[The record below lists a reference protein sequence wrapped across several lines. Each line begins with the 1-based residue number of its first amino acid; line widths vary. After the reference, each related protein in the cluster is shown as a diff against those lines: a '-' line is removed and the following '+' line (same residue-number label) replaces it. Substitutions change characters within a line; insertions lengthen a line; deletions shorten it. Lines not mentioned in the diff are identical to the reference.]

1 MNTYRAL
8 IVEDSIDVRR
18 ALKAALELLL
28 NDFSVAD
35 VPSAEEGLLE
45 FFRQPVDLLV
55 TDFRLPGMTG
65 FELMERM
72 RAKKSDLKVIMVTG
86 MPEPDYRR
94 QALMRG
100 ADAFFYKPIEMAD
113 FVASV
118 REIFQLPLPAST
130 GAEVEL
136 PQLTLSELLAE
147 QRQRFDARAVFL
159 LDDSGRIKAQAG
171 DYLAYHAEAP
181 MVPMLMGLVSAARRV
196 AGQLGKPDGQ
206 NVLLIPGDPVS
217 FTVLPAGDGYVLL
230 LVVDAKKDPPVPA
243 DHLYPVVDRLR
254 TLLSELGADT
264 VEPPAMEPEPAPPE
278 LPPEEFIDAKDPD
291 LEALMAGPEL
301 EHYVPDD
308 VDAFWENPEVQAPA
322 PPAGSAEVLTY
333 EQARRLGLTPDA
345 E

>member
-1 MNTYRAL
+1 MSIYRAL

-28 NDFSVAD
+28 SDFSVAD

-94 QALMRG
+94 QALARG
-100 ADAFFYKPIEMAD
+100 ADAFFYKPIEISD

-118 REIFQLPLPAST
+118 REIFQLAQPEST
-130 GAEVEL
+130 ADEDEP

-147 QRQRFDARAVFL
+147 QRQRFEARAVFL
-159 LDDSGRIKAQAG
+159 LDESGRIKAQAG
-171 DYLAYHAEAP
+171 DYLAYHADASL
-181 MVPMLMGLVSAARRV
+181 VPVLMGLVSTARRL
-196 AGQLGKPDGQ
+196 ALQLGKPGGQ
-206 NVLLIPGDPVS
+206 NILLIPGEPVN
-217 FTVLPAGDGYVLL
+217 FTVLPAGDGHVLL
-230 LVVDAKKDPPVPA
+230 LVVDTAKDPPVPA
-243 DHLYPVVDRLR
+243 DHLFPFMDRLH
-254 TLLSELGADT
+254 TLLSELGAET
-264 VEPPAMEPEPAPPE
+264 IALQAAEPEPAPPE
-278 LPPEEFIDAKDPD
+278 LPPEEFIDEKDPD

-301 EHYVPDD
+301 EQYVPND
-308 VDAFWENPEVQAPA
+308 VDAFWENSDFDA
-322 PPAGSAEVLTY
+322 PPPTGSAEVLTY

-345 E
+345 N